1 MSVDP
6 MKSQP
11 VLKIEGE
18 LADLIQSSSGNE
30 NSKVNT
36 ARQVQKSKTT
46 VKDSINNLELGGKH
60 IKPKRKVTTVIRQ
73 RKHRDGSVSTI
84 SCTRLPG
91 IKMTEARESFMSLI
105 SDNNKCL
112 SQKPS
117 FEALIGHLTSR
128 SNVLQTTRRT
138 HRSKQKEVN
147 SRSPPHNLT

>member
-60 IKPKRKVTTVIRQ
+60 IKPKRKVTTVIR
-73 RKHRDGSVSTI
+73 
-84 SCTRLPG
+84 
-91 IKMTEARESFMSLI
+91 
-105 SDNNKCL
+105 
-112 SQKPS
+112 
-117 FEALIGHLTSR
+117 
-128 SNVLQTTRRT
+128 
-138 HRSKQKEVN
+138 
-147 SRSPPHNLT
+147 